1 MSRWTIEKS
10 GTGIEKSGTGIEK
23 SGTGIEKSGTG
34 IEKSGTGIEK
44 SGTGIRKGFLVCSLA
59 ALAFTTHVNAAEI
72 RPEGYMQ
79 IAVDQG
85 QVSVMWNIDG
95 NTFIGKGSQNGS
107 LIQVS
112 LFEISI
118 NSNSPGVEIAGGG
131 TGIEIAGGGTG
142 IEIAGGGT
150 GIEIA
155 GGGTGIEIA
164 GGGTGIEIAGG
175 GTGIEIAGGG
185 TGIEIAGG
193 GTGIE
198 IAGGGT
204 GIESV
209 YITLPTGTGL
219 ELEIEMG
226 CNSATVSVLDSKDF
240 SEVVSFNNIKVLG
253 DTGLCQ
259 VATIDTR
266 QSFEKKSYRET
277 TS

>member
-10 GTGIEKSGTGIEK
+10 GTGIEKN
-23 SGTGIEKSGTG
+23 GTGIEKSGTG

-44 SGTGIRKGFLVCSLA
+44 SGTGIRKGLLACSLA
-59 ALAFTTHVNAAEI
+59 ALAFTTQINAAEI
-72 RPEGYMQ
+72 KPEGYMQ

-95 NTFIGKGSQNGS
+95 STFVGKGSQTGS
-107 LIQVS
+107 FTQVS

-118 NSNSPGVEIAGGG
+118 NQPSRAVEIAGGG

-175 GTGIEIAGGG
+175 GTGID
-185 TGIEIAGG
+185 
-193 GTGIE
+193 
-198 IAGGGT
+198 
-204 GIESV
+204 SV
-209 YITLPTGTGL
+209 FITLPNGTGL
-219 ELEIEMG
+219 ELELLLG
-226 CNSATVSVLDSKDF
+226 CDTATVSVLDSQDY
-240 SEVVSFNNIKVLG
+240 SEVVSFDNIKVMG

-259 VATIDTR
+259 TSSDNTR
-266 QSFEKKSYRET
+266 SRAAKKFRGST
-277 TS
+277 K